1 MAGGVNTD
9 LPNSFVF
16 LSLKLKELSAKSL
29 QCLKTVELVINRHY
43 LIRKQI
49 NEVPHAELCSD
60 DMEGLLEAGGIR
72 S

>member
-1 MAGGVNTD
+1 M
-9 LPNSFVF
+9 P
-16 LSLKLKELSAKSL
+16 
-29 QCLKTVELVINRHY
+29 KTVELVINRHY

>member
-1 MAGGVNTD
+1 MLTPTCQIRLFSYPLN
-9 LPNSFVF
+9 L
-16 LSLKLKELSAKSL
+16 KSL